1 MIAKLVSFALR
12 QPFVIVVGALALMI
26 WGAWSFQNLPIDAYP
41 DLSPPHVELITQWP
55 GHAPEEIERLITIP
69 IEIELNGIPRLDSLR
84 SISRY
89 GLSFIAMNFEY
100 GTDPYFVREQTFE
113 RMGDAQL
120 PAGLAPSLSPL
131 YSPSGLIYR
140 YVIQSPDRSPQE
152 LKTIEDWVLERHYRS
167 IQGVADDSGLGG
179 TTMQYQVL
187 LDPHKLFAYGVTV
200 PQISQQLA
208 ANNSNSGGGFYS
220 QGGQFYYIRGLG
232 LVRDTAD
239 IGNIVVSEKGGIPV
253 YVRDLAKVEIGYAP
267 RLGQFGYM
275 HQDEAVEGVIL
286 MRVGEQAQV
295 ILKRVEAMTDELNQ
309 HVLPP
314 DVKVVPYY
322 DRQSLIEETTHTVEH
337 NLLRGMLLV
346 LVILGI
352 FLFSVRTALIVAVT
366 IPFALMFS
374 FICLD
379 WRHIPANLLSIGAI
393 DFGIIVDGSVV
404 MVENIFRELAARY
417 RQSYNLLDVIRAAA
431 RDVERP
437 IFYAI
442 AVIIA
447 GYIPIYVLTGPSGR
461 LFQPMADTMSFA
473 LLGSLLCALTLLP
486 VLCAFF
492 LRKHVHEPKVP
503 IFEWVRRNL
512 YGRVLGW
519 CLRNR
524 LVTVALVLT
533 VFGASLTL
541 IPYIG
546 AEFMPHLDE
555 GALWVR
561 ATAPYTISFEEAS
574 KLSPE
579 IRNILLSFPQVT
591 TVANEL
597 GRPDDATDPTGFFN
611 NEFYVG
617 LRPYDDQAWSGQIHT
632 KPELIEAVQKKL
644 EVFPGVIFNYTQPA
658 EDAVDEAETGLKS
671 ALAVKIFGSDLATL
685 EDKARQAREILAKVP
700 GITEITVV
708 RELGQPSL
716 IITPDRAKLA
726 RYGLNVDDVNTLI
739 GTAMGGQAATQV
751 IQGERQFDLVVRMQ
765 EQFRSSEDAIRN
777 LLIATPD
784 GQHLPLSQFADVRV
798 ESGAAFVYR
807 ESNARYIGVQF
818 SVEGRDLASAVGEAR
833 AKVDAAVKLPI
844 GYKFDWGGEYKEYLA
859 SRQQMKVILPLTVVL
874 ILMILFALY
883 GNLKFPLII
892 FFSVLVTEPVG
903 GLLALRLTHTNFSVS
918 SMLGFV
924 CLMGVAVQTSV
935 ILYSF
940 INKLRLEGKDIM
952 TATFE
957 ASLLRLRP
965 IMMTALVACFGL
977 LPAAMSTGIGS
988 DSQKP
993 FAIVIVAGLVSR
1005 LLLSVF
1011 LAPVL
1016 YALTAREGDTL
1027 QV

>member
-1 MIAKLVSFALR
+1 MIAKLVSFALQQR
-12 QPFVIVVGALALMI
+12 FLIVVASLALML
-26 WGAWSFQNLPIDAYP
+26 WGAVSFQKLPIDAYP
-41 DLSPPHVELITQWP
+41 DLSPTHVEIITQWP
-55 GHAPEEIERLITIP
+55 GHAAEEVERLVTIP
-69 IEIELNGIPRLDSLR
+69 IEIEMNGIPKLDSLR
-84 SISRY
+84 SISLY
-89 GLSFIAMNFEY
+89 GLSSLQMNFEY
-100 GTDPYFVREQTFE
+100 GADPYFVREQAFE
-113 RMGDAQL
+113 RVGDATL
-120 PAGLAPSLSPL
+120 PSGLQPSLSPL

-140 YVIQSPDRSPQE
+140 YVLQSTDRTPQD
-152 LKTIEDWVLERHYRS
+152 LKVIEDWVVERHYRS
-167 IQGVADDSGLGG
+167 IQGVADDSGFGG
-179 TTMQYQVL
+179 SDMQYQVL
-187 LDPHKLFAYGVTV
+187 LDPNKLFAYGLTV
-200 PQISQQLA
+200 PQISQQLSNNN
-208 ANNSNSGGGFYS
+208 ANAGGGFYS

-232 LVRDTAD
+232 LVKDTAD
-239 IGNIVVSEKGGIPV
+239 IGNIILQQKGHIPV
-253 YVRDLAKVEIGYAP
+253 YVKDVAKVEIGHAP

-275 HQDEAVEGVIL
+275 KQDEAVEGVIL

-295 ILKRVEAMTDELNQ
+295 ILRKVEAMTQELNE

-322 DRQSLIEETTHTVEH
+322 DRQSLIEETTKTVEA

-346 LVILGI
+346 LVILGA
-352 FLFSVRTALIVAVT
+352 FLFSVRTALIVAIT

-393 DFGIIVDGSVV
+393 DFGIIVDGAVV
-404 MVENIFRELAARY
+404 MVENIFRELSARH
-417 RQSYNLLDVIRAAA
+417 NEEHFNVGEVIRAAA
-431 RDVERP
+431 HDVERP

-447 GYIPIYVLTGPSGR
+447 GYLPIYVLTGPSGR

-486 VLCAFF
+486 VLCSYF
-492 LRKHVHEPKVP
+492 LRKHVHEPHMVVY
-503 IFEWVRRNL
+503 EWIRAV
-512 YGRVLGW
+512 YGRMLGW

-524 LVTVALVLT
+524 LVTVGLILAI
-533 VFGASLTL
+533 FCCSLLL
-541 IPYIG
+541 IPFIG
-546 AEFMPHLDE
+546 GEFMPHLDE

-561 ATAPYTISFEEAS
+561 ATTPYTISFEEAS
-574 KLSPE
+574 RLSPQ
-579 IRNILLSFPQVT
+579 IRDILMAFPQVT

-597 GRPDDATDPTGFFN
+597 GRPDDGTDPTGFFN

-617 LRPYDDQAWSGQIHT
+617 LKPYSDKTWAGELRT
-632 KPELIEAVQKKL
+632 KPQLIEAVQKKL
-644 EVFPGVIFNYTQPA
+644 AAFPGVIFNYTQPA

-671 ALAVKIFGSDLATL
+671 ALAVKIFGQDLSTL
-685 EDKARQAREILAKVP
+685 EGKATQVKDILKSIP
-700 GITEITVV
+700 GIAEITVV

-716 IITPDRAKLA
+716 IVTPDRAKLA
-726 RYGLNVDDVNTLI
+726 RYGLNVSDVNTMVD
-739 GTAMGGQAATQV
+739 TALGGESATKV

-765 EQFRSSEDAIRN
+765 EPFRSDETAIRN

-784 GQHLPLSQFADVRV
+784 GQYLPLSEFCDIRV
-798 ESGAAFVYR
+798 ENGASFVYR
-807 ESNARYIGVQF
+807 ESNSRYIGVQF

-833 AKVDAAVKLPI
+833 RKVDAAVKLPI

-859 SRQQMKVILPLTVVL
+859 SQEQMKIILPLTVLL
-874 ILMILFALY
+874 IVTILFFLY
-883 GNLKFPLII
+883 GNFKFPVII

-903 GLLALRLTHTNFSVS
+903 GLIALYLTHTNFSVS

-924 CLMGVAVQTSV
+924 ALMGVAVQTSV

-940 INKLRLEGKDIM
+940 INKLRLEGMDIR
-952 TATFE
+952 TATHE
-957 ASLLRLRP
+957 ASMLRLRP

-993 FAIVIVAGLVSR
+993 FAIVIVAGLASR
-1005 LLLSVF
+1005 LLLSIF
-1011 LAPVL
+1011 LSPVL
-1016 YALTAREGDTL
+1016 YSLAAREGDTL